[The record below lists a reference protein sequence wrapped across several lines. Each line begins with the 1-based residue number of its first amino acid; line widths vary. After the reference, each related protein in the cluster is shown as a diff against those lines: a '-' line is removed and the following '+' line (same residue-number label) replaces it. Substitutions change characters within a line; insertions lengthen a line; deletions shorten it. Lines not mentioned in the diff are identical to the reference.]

1 LAVIRFR
8 RFAFTALAAAA
19 LSAAALTVA
28 PAEVSPQGDA
38 ARGKQVY
45 LRVACFTC
53 HGRSGQGGVYR
64 GPAPILARTALPLD
78 GFRALL
84 RDPPGD
90 MPAFSQGVLS
100 DQDIADIYA
109 FLESL
114 PGPRSPKDIRALD
127 N

>member
-1 LAVIRFR
+1 VIRSR
-8 RFAFTALAAAA
+8 RFALTA
-19 LSAAALTVA
+19 LSAAALSASALAVA
-28 PAEVSPQGDA
+28 PAQVSPQGDA
-38 ARGKQVY
+38 AQGKQIY
-45 LRVACFTC
+45 LKDACFTC

-64 GPAPILARTALPLD
+64 GPAPILARTALPFD
-78 GFRALL
+78 GFKALL

-90 MPAFSQGVLS
+90 MPAFSEAVLS
-100 DQDIADIYA
+100 DQDAADMYA